1 VQPPQDEIHLS
12 PFRSVNPSTRT
23 EAPKSS
29 MCSPPVPPCAPLP
42 MMRTSISWVIASQDF
57 PPTVEQLSDQVCNY
71 VKTRV
76 SMRTFA
82 RTTRQLYTDRPSGQ
96 LCVPAPTTSTCWSKY
111 SARGSPRG
119 GHRGTFGLPVAP
131 KEVNWSVLEPSLAR
145 TKISDVPERRDTNA
159 IREPSGEYCGFL
171 FSPVV
176 SDSVQMLCWSVT
188 ASHLPF
194 CG

>member
-96 LCVPAPTTSTCWSKY
+96 LCVPAPTTSTCCSKY
-111 SARGSPRG
+111 SARGSPREG
-119 GHRGTFGLPVAP
+119 
-131 KEVNWSVLEPSLAR
+131 NQSLAGDVGSSSR
-145 TKISDVPERRDTNA
+145 RRRSAQTEVDPGISASRGPISRALSR
-159 IREPSGEYCGFL
+159 SGLQE
-171 FSPVV
+171 
-176 SDSVQMLCWSVT
+176 T
-188 ASHLPF
+188 R
-194 CG
+194 